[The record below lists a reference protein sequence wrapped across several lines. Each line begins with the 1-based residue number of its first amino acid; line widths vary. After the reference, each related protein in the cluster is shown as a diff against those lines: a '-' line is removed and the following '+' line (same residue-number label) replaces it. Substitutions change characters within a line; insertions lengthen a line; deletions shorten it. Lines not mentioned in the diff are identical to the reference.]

1 MRRFMLIPLSLFVL
15 LAAASVASA
24 ACYADYKAKRGN
36 PLQLH
41 YGVIEVPEN
50 ACNAGAAANVVKR
63 RIGRDGWELLN
74 IVSVFRDGGGL
85 ERRKASAGAY
95 YLKY

>member
-1 MRRFMLIPLSLFVL
+1 MRQTHLIPAAICALVL
-15 LAAASVASA
+15 TAAPAAA

-41 YGVIEVPEN
+41 YGVIELPDS
-50 ACNAGAAANVVKR
+50 ACGSPGAAAPQVAA
-63 RIGRDGWELLN
+63 RIARDGWDLLN
-74 IVSVFRDGGGL
+74 VVSVFGSDGL
-85 ERRKASAGAY
+85 NQRKESAGAY